1 MTIKKLVLGSVAA
14 LTVAGSAM
22 AATPAEDA
30 KLMGY
35 SQGAQ
40 VADVSVSD
48 GRIDAI
54 SGIVYRQIISQRAVR
69 PLHMTIFVPRTSA
82 KKPAV
87 LYFPGGGFTSA
98 DHEKFLEMRYALAR
112 EGFVVA
118 AFEYR
123 AVPTK
128 FPGLVEDA
136 KAAVRYIK
144 ANAAQF
150 GVDPDRIGVLGDS
163 AGGYVV
169 QMLGTTNGEKGW
181 DNGDNLNVNSDVNA
195 VVSIYGI
202 SDVTKIGEGLNQEAI
217 HSSPAV
223 TEALLVNGPAFGSFP
238 GAPITADPAKAR
250 HASPMG
256 HVDGTE
262 PPFLI
267 MHGSADK
274 LVSPLQS
281 KDIYEA
287 LKAKKVDVDYVLVR
301 GAQHGDLPWYQPA
314 VISRVVNFFRTKLGT
329 PEQAGEGKGNNL

>member
-1 MTIKKLVLGSVAA
+1 MALKKLLMTSVVTLAAAGAVAA
-14 LTVAGSAM
+14 
-22 AATPAEDA
+22 ATNQDNQ
-30 KLMGY
+30 LMGW
-35 SQGAQ
+35 SEGAQ
-40 VADVSVSD
+40 VADVAVSQ
-48 GRIDAI
+48 GRIDTI

-69 PLHMTIFVPRTSA
+69 PLHMSIFVPRTSA

-87 LYFPGGGFTSA
+87 LYFPGGGFTTA
-98 DHEKFLEMRYALAR
+98 DHEKFIEMRYALAR

-128 FPGLVEDA
+128 FPGLIEDA

-144 ANAAQF
+144 AHADQF
-150 GVDPDRIGVLGDS
+150 GVDADRIGVLGDS
-163 AGGYVV
+163 AGGYIV

-181 DNGDNLNVNSDVNA
+181 DTGDDLNVSSDVNA

-202 SDVTKIGEGLNQEAI
+202 SDVTKIGEGLNQDVVHA
-217 HSSPAV
+217 SPAS
-223 TEALLVNGPAFGSFP
+223 TEALLVNGPAFGSFA
-238 GAPITADPAKAR
+238 GASIAADPAKAK

-267 MHGSADK
+267 MHGSGDK

-287 LKAKKVDVDYVLVR
+287 LKAKKVDADYVLVR
-301 GAQHGDLPWYQPA
+301 GAGHGDLPWYQPA
-314 VISRVVNFFRTKLGT
+314 VISRVVNFFRTKLGA